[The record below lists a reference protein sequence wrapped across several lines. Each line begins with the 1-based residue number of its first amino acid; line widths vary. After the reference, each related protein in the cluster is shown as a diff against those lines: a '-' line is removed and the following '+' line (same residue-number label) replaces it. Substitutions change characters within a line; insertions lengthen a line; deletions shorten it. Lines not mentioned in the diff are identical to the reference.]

1 MDKKGKDI
9 FIFLTGLFI
18 ANLASVYFVLWTD
31 DGFMENKL
39 FVGSVLV
46 IDTLLA
52 LLKLLKL

>member
-1 MDKKGKDI
+1 MDKKGKVI
-9 FIFLTGLFI
+9 VIFLTGLFI
-18 ANLASVYFVLWTD
+18 ANLASVYFVLWD